1 MRCFA
6 LFSLSLFVLS
16 GCEPIKLN
24 GDEDKETGEPVDT
37 DIDGDGDGFIK
48 SQDCDDEDDAINP
61 DAEELCDGVDNDCDD
76 DIDGGANDMGT
87 WYTDADADGYGTDA
101 SAVDACDQPDATV
114 ALGGDC
120 DDADIFISPASD
132 EHCDNVDEDCDG
144 TADNDP
150 VDGIVSYAD
159 ADEDTY
165 GSPRKSVTACAVEAG
180 YVEDNTDCDDNDG
193 AVNPAALEVCNTL
206 DDDCDGT
213 IDIGALDA
221 STWYADVDLD
231 TFGDAANSVV
241 QCDAPAGSVLDNTDC
256 NDADLAINPAAT
268 EVCDEADVDEDCD
281 TLADDADDSTDVA
294 TIATWYEDSDANGF
308 GTTSISLAVCN
319 PPSDY
324 VTTLAAAADI
334 VCGAGGWEEDTDSAT
349 ASGADFG
356 FGAADAFTVR
366 FRANL
371 IDTEADYGF
380 VAVKGTTS
388 SEEWSIT
395 ATTAETAGN
404 LNLCLNQSGVA
415 PIVCVEVTTG
425 DFHDYAVTYFN
436 GSSQWYVDGVATGD
450 AGVDSLGAI
459 DTSTS
464 LTIGNYPGAAEPALG
479 DYDDVT
485 VWASELGGSNLADLA
500 AGASVA
506 SDFAGLV
513 GWWRFDEG
521 SGTTAADLSGRAN
534 DLTLSGVGWVV
545 DCM

>member
-1 MRCFA
+1 MRAFA
-6 LFSLSLFVLS
+6 LFSLSLLVLP
-16 GCEPIKLN
+16 GCEPIKLSSA
-24 GDEDKETGEPVDT
+24 DDKETGDPVDT
-37 DIDGDGDGFIK
+37 DVDGDGDGYIK
-48 SQDCDDEDDAINP
+48 SQDCDDEDEEINP
-61 DAEELCDGVDNDCDD
+61 DAEELCDGKDNDCDD

-87 WYTDADADGYGTDA
+87 WYIDADADGYGDDA
-101 SAVDACDQPDATV
+101 TAVEACDQPDTTV
-114 ALGGDC
+114 SLGGDC
-120 DDADIFISPASD
+120 DDADNLISPASD
-132 EHCDNVDEDCDG
+132 EHCDNVDENCDG

-150 VDGIVSYAD
+150 VDGVTIYLD
-159 ADEDTY
+159 GDEDTY
-165 GSPRKSVTACAVEAG
+165 GSPRKSANACGVVEG
-180 YVEDNTDCDDNDG
+180 FVLDNTDCDDEV
-193 AVNPAALEVCNTL
+193 AEVNPGALEVCNTV
-206 DDDCDGT
+206 DDECDGT

-241 QCDAPAGSVLDNTDC
+241 QCDAPAGSVLDSTDC
-256 NDADLAINPAAT
+256 NDADIAINPAAT
-268 EVCDEADVDEDCD
+268 EVCDDANVDEDCD
-281 TLADDADDSTDVA
+281 TLSEDADDSVDAA
-294 TIATWYEDSDANGF
+294 TLTTWYEDSDANGF
-308 GTTSISLAVCN
+308 GTSSMTMLTCDQPV
-319 PPSDY
+319 DY
-324 VTTLAAAADI
+324 VSGVAAAADI
-334 VCGAGGWEEDTDSAT
+334 VCSAGAWEDDTDNAT

-415 PIVCVEVTTG
+415 PLVCIEVTTG

-436 GSSQWYVDGVATGD
+436 GNSQWYVDGVATGD
-450 AGVDSLGAI
+450 GGVDSLGAI

-464 LTIGNYPGAAEPALG
+464 LTIGNYPGAGEPSLG

-485 VWASELGGSNLADLA
+485 VWASELSGSNLADLA
-500 AGASVA
+500 AGTSLA
-506 SDFAGLV
+506 SDYPGLV

-521 SGTTAADLSGRAN
+521 SGTTGADLSGRAN
-534 DLTLSGVGWVV
+534 DLALSGVGWVV